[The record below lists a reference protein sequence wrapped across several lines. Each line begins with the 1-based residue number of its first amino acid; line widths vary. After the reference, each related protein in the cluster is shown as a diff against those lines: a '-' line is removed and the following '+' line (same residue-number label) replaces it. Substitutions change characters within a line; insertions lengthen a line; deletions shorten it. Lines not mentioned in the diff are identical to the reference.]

1 MFRLI
6 MLAICLL
13 PLYGC
18 STAPSTGLNLPA
30 NLAAPCEPLPHIDDG
45 QQKTIA
51 AWIVNTAGM
60 YHDCSARHDAT
71 VAAIK
76 GKH

>member
-1 MFRLI
+1 M
-6 MLAICLL
+6 
-13 PLYGC
+13 P
-18 STAPSTGLNLPA
+18 SAPMTSLPA
-30 NLAAPCEPLPHIDDG
+30 NLAAPCPPLPLLDDG
-45 QQKTIA
+45 QQKTLA
-51 AWIVNTAGM
+51 AWIVEASGM